1 MAALR
6 HTKIAL
12 CIDRIVLRIKRFDA
26 LNAEVEHMLDER
38 IVADK
43 LRMSEDGRTA
53 RILDQSDD
61 LFWL

>member
-1 MAALR
+1 MATLR

-43 LRMSEDGRTA
+43 LRMSEDGRSK
-53 RILDQSDD
+53 R
-61 LFWL
+61 